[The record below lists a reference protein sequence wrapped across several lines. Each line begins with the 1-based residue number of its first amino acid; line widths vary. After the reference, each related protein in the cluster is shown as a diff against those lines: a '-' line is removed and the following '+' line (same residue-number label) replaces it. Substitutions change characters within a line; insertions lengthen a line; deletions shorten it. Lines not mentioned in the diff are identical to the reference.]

1 MYVLYRPAMTTPH
14 ILIAGA
20 GIGGLTA
27 ALALLRRGFDVDVYE
42 QAAELKEVG
51 AGVQISANGNRA
63 LFTLG
68 LGDEL
73 KRLAVEADGK
83 EIRLWTTGQ
92 TWKLFDL
99 GAESIKRYG
108 FPYLT
113 VYRPDLHAILAG
125 AVSAAKPGCIHLGAK
140 AVGLYQD
147 ESGVTLRLAAGETVR
162 GDALIGADGVHS
174 VVRQALFG
182 ADTPQFT
189 GVIAWRGVMPRD
201 GLPRHLRRNVATNW
215 VGPGGHVVH
224 YPLRAGTLMN
234 FVGII
239 ERDDWRVESWNVRGD
254 REECARDFRGWNRD
268 VHAMIEAIDVPYKWA
283 LLSREPMPAWTVGR
297 TTLLGDASH
306 AMLPL
311 LAQGAVMAI
320 EDGFI
325 LARCFEK
332 YGEVEPALRAYEQAR
347 RERANRCVV
356 GSAAQAKRFHNQTL
370 SDATQAEGYIDREWN
385 EERVKE
391 RYEWLFQYDVTKV
404 EI

>member
-1 MYVLYRPAMTTPH
+1 MTKPH

-63 LFTLG
+63 LFALG

-73 KRLAVEADGK
+73 GRLAVEADGK

-113 VYRPDLHAILAG
+113 VYRPDLHATLAT
-125 AVSAAKPGCIHLGAK
+125 AVRAAKPGCIHLGAK
-140 AVGLYQD
+140 VVGLDQGTA
-147 ESGVTLRLAAGETVR
+147 GVSLRLANGETAR

-189 GVIAWRGVMPRD
+189 GLIAWRGVVPMDR
-201 GLPRHLRRNVATNW
+201 LPAHMRRKVATNW

-254 REECARDFRGWNRD
+254 RAECARDLRGWHRD

-297 TTLLGDASH
+297 ATLLGDASH

-332 YGEVEPALRAYEQAR
+332 YGEVEAALRAYEKAR
-347 RERANRCVV
+347 RERANRCVT
-356 GSAAQAKRFHNQTL
+356 GSAAQAQRFHNQTL
-370 SDATQAEGYIDREWN
+370 SDATQAEAYIDREWN

>member
-1 MYVLYRPAMTTPH
+1 MTFPR

-68 LGDEL
+68 LGEEL

-113 VYRPDLHAILAG
+113 VYRPDLHATLAA
-125 AVSAAKPGCIHLGAK
+125 AVGAAKPGCIHLGAK
-140 AVGLYQD
+140 AVGVDQD
-147 ESGVTLRLAAGETVR
+147 AAGVTLRLANGETAH

-182 ADTPQFT
+182 ADAPQFT
-189 GVIAWRGVMPRD
+189 GVIAWRGVMPMDR
-201 GLPRHLRRNVATNW
+201 LPQHMRRKVATNW

-224 YPLRAGTLMN
+224 YPLHAGTLMN

-239 ERDDWRVESWNVRGD
+239 ERDDWRVESWNVRGE

-283 LLSREPMPAWTVGR
+283 LLSRKPMPAWTVGR
-297 TTLLGDASH
+297 VTLLGDASH

-332 YGEVEPALRAYEQAR
+332 YGEVQPALQAYETAR

-370 SDATQAEGYIDREWN
+370 SDATQAEAYIDREWN

-391 RYEWLFQYDVTKV
+391 RYEWLFQYDVTT
-404 EI
+404 EPI

>member
-1 MYVLYRPAMTTPH
+1 MTRPH

-27 ALALLRRGFDVDVYE
+27 ALALLRRGIDVDVYE
-42 QAAELKEVG
+42 QASELKEVG
-51 AGVQISANGNRA
+51 AGVQISANGTRA

-68 LGDEL
+68 LGEEL
-73 KRLAVEADGK
+73 QRRAVEADGK
-83 EIRLWTTGQ
+83 EIRLWSTGQ

-113 VYRPDLHAILAG
+113 VYRPDLHQALIEGVRRLKPD
-125 AVSAAKPGCIHLGAK
+125 AVHLGAK
-140 AVGLYQD
+140 VVGVDQD
-147 ESGVTLRLAAGETVR
+147 GARVSLHLADGRSVG

-174 VVRQALFG
+174 AVRQALFG
-182 ADTPQFT
+182 ADRPQFT
-189 GVIAWRGVMPRD
+189 GVVAWRGVAPIER
-201 GLPRHLRRNVATNW
+201 LPQHLRRKIATNW

-239 ERDDWRVESWNVRGD
+239 ERDDWRVESWTVRGTK
-254 REECARDFRGWNRD
+254 EECFGDFRGWNPD
-268 VHAMIEAIDVPYKWA
+268 VHALIDSVDVPYKWA

-297 TTLLGDASH
+297 ATLLGDACH

-332 YGEVEPALRAYEQAR
+332 YRDVEPALRQYEAAR
-347 RERANRCVV
+347 RERANRCVR
-356 GSAAQAKRFHNQTL
+356 GSADQARRFHNPTL
-370 SDATQAEGYIDREWN
+370 ADRAGAEAYVDREWN
-385 EERVKE
+385 VERIKE
-391 RYEWLFQYDVTKV
+391 RYEWLFTYDVTKA